1 MALSDKDR
9 KEIQGWIQNGI
20 PGERKGKKVTRF
32 IKEWGL
38 TGVAGGLFIFFL
50 TQWGGYIQFRTHTQ
64 DKLEQIDKDI
74 QGISLKVQAASP
86 LADFQATLPSLK
98 TSLESA
104 KKNNIKIAP
113 ATINT
118 LQSKMRETSDTTAGY
133 WPAASALIN
142 YHSFSAL
149 SLSDLQDL
157 TRPDLQE
164 CLAKLPETGRI
175 TVIQP
180 SAPGKTGSITASGSH
195 YYDCKI
201 TLDSPHDN
209 AVLND
214 LILHFNTLIVF
225 KHCLVIYRGGPVNLI
240 IRLQNYP
247 VTVIAPS
254 HPQGVPTVVSGSTI
268 TFQDCL
274 FQLDITASPPPIGAK
289 ITQLLLAENN
299 LSSINLQAEP
309 QSK

>member
-1 MALSDKDR
+1 MSRA
-9 KEIQGWIQNGI
+9 
-20 PGERKGKKVTRF
+20 
-32 IKEWGL
+32 
-38 TGVAGGLFIFFL
+38 
-50 TQWGGYIQFRTHTQ
+50 
-64 DKLEQIDKDI
+64 
-74 QGISLKVQAASP
+74 
-86 LADFQATLPSLK
+86 
-98 TSLESA
+98 
-104 KKNNIKIAP
+104 
-113 ATINT
+113 
-118 LQSKMRETSDTTAGY
+118 
-133 WPAASALIN
+133 
-142 YHSFSAL
+142 
-149 SLSDLQDL
+149 
-157 TRPDLQE
+157 
-164 CLAKLPETGRI
+164 
-175 TVIQP
+175 
-180 SAPGKTGSITASGSH
+180 H
-195 YYDCKI
+195 YDSCKI